1 MFLCSLSITNLF
13 LFNMQAES
21 LNLQDNEFALS
32 KDLMVSLWS
41 QYRTFSGKEP
51 LKDIYDGNF
60 VIIDDILY
68 EDFKSFKKEGESFQY
83 CAVEALDILK
93 YWSRSIMKDMKA
105 VHIIGKTFFL
115 MSPVEL
121 DDLCNWVCDARKQK
135 STLPGMPAVFC
146 IHVN

>member
-51 LKDIYDGNF
+51 LKEIYDGNF
-60 VIIDDILY
+60 TSFMKILSHS
-68 EDFKSFKKEGESFQY
+68 K
-83 CAVEALDILK
+83 
-93 YWSRSIMKDMKA
+93 
-105 VHIIGKTFFL
+105 
-115 MSPVEL
+115 
-121 DDLCNWVCDARKQK
+121 RKGNHF
-135 STLPGMPAVFC
+135 STVLLR
-146 IHVN
+146 H